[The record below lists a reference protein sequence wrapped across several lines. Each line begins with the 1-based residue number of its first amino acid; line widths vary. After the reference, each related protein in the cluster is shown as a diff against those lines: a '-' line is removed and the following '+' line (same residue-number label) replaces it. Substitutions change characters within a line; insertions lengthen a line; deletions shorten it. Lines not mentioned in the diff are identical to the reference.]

1 MPLFSKILEALKSS
15 HHPRPED
22 ERMAYNDYVEHV
34 RKSEYPML
42 KGSSVLVISTFTWMT
57 DMEQA

>member
-15 HHPRPED
+15 HQLRPEE
-22 ERMAYNDYVEHV
+22 ERMVYNDYIERV

-42 KGSSVLVISTFTWMT
+42 KGSSVFSDFKVDTTKMR
-57 DMEQA
+57 

>member
-15 HHPRPED
+15 HQLRPEE
-22 ERMAYNDYVEHV
+22 ERMMYNDYVERV

-42 KGSSVLVISTFTWMT
+42 KGSSVFADSKST
-57 DMEQA
+57 